1 MTKTPATRP
10 IKLLPVSTASTTRQS
25 NAESAL
31 KKREDLARGILQEQI
46 EALRALAAVIGDSLS
61 QAVELISSA
70 SDQMVVTGIGKS
82 GLIARKAAA
91 TLASTG
97 TPAIF
102 MHPVEG
108 VHGDL
113 GAVGAGSV
121 LLALSKSGHTEELV
135 KFVQHFRRNGGKVI
149 AVCESG
155 ASSESSEPGRPR
167 PPRPPLAELADVVLT
182 LPSLPEAGPL
192 GLAPTTSTL
201 MMLALCDVLAMVLL
215 DAKGFSEDDFAR
227 YHPDGSLGRRLL
239 TRTADLMHTG
249 AELPIVQA
257 DASFNDLLLE
267 ITGKRLGMACIV
279 DEHGAF
285 QGVFTDGD
293 LRRLLTRCTSPG
305 ELTAGQ
311 AWQQSRRDTAEP
323 LVKGTLVRPETLAV
337 DCLALMR
344 ESEITALVVSQDG
357 QVPDGIIRLQDIVAA
372 GLG

>member
-1 MTKTPATRP
+1 M
-10 IKLLPVSTASTTRQS
+10 STASTTRQS

-46 EALRALAAVIGDSLS
+46 EALRALAAMIGDSLCE
-61 QAVELISSA
+61 AVELISSA
-70 SDQMVVTGIGKS
+70 SEQMVVTGIGKS

-135 KFVQHFRRNGGKVI
+135 KFVQHFRRNGGRVI
-149 AVCESG
+149 VVC
-155 ASSESSEPGRPR
+155 ESSEPGRPQ
-167 PPRPPLAELADVVLT
+167 PPLAELADVVLA

-201 MMLALCDVLAMVLL
+201 MTLALCDVLAMVLL

-249 AELPIVQA
+249 TELPIVQA
-257 DASFNDLLLE
+257 GASFNDLLLE

-285 QGVFTDGD
+285 EGVFTDGD
-293 LRRLLTRCTSPG
+293 LRRLLTRCGSPA

-323 LVKGTLVRPETLAV
+323 SVKGTLVRPDTLAV
-337 DCLALMR
+337 ECLSLMR
-344 ESEITALVVSQDG
+344 ESEITALVVSPDG
-357 QVPDGIIRLQDIVAA
+357 RIPNGIIRLQDIVAA

>member
-1 MTKTPATRP
+1 M
-10 IKLLPVSTASTTRQS
+10 I
-25 NAESAL
+25 N
-31 KKREDLARGILQEQI
+31 REDLARGILQEQI

-113 GAVGAGSV
+113 GAVGPGSV

-149 AVCESG
+149 AVCEPGESG
-155 ASSESSEPGRPR
+155 KQGGPR
-167 PPRPPLAELADVVLT
+167 PRPPLAELADVVLA
-182 LPSLPEAGPL
+182 LPPLPEAGPL

-239 TRTADLMHTG
+239 TRAADLMHTG

-257 DASFNDLLLE
+257 GASFNDLLLE
-267 ITGKRLGMACIV
+267 ITGKHLGMACIL
-279 DEHGAF
+279 DEDGAF

-293 LRRLLTRCTSPG
+293 LRRLLTRCASPG

-323 LVKGTLVRPETLAV
+323 LVKGTLVCPETLAV

-344 ESEITALVVSQDG
+344 ESEITVLVVSQDG
-357 QVPDGIIRLQDIVAA
+357 RMPDGIIRLQDIVAA

>member
-1 MTKTPATRP
+1 
-10 IKLLPVSTASTTRQS
+10 
-25 NAESAL
+25 L

-46 EALRALAAVIGDSLS
+46 EALRALAAVIGETLS

-113 GAVGAGSV
+113 GAVGPGSV

-135 KFVQHFRRNGGKVI
+135 KFVQHFRRNGGRVI
-149 AVCESG
+149 AVCERG
-155 ASSESSEPGRPR
+155 DASEPGRPR
-167 PPRPPLAELADVVLT
+167 PRPPLVELADVVLA

-215 DAKGFSEDDFAR
+215 DAKGFSEADFAR

-239 TRTADLMHTG
+239 TRAADLMHTG
-249 AELPIVQA
+249 DELPIVKA
-257 DASFNDLLLE
+257 GASFNDLLLE
-267 ITGKRLGMACIV
+267 MTGKRLGMACV
-279 DEHGAF
+279 LDEQGAF

-305 ELTAGQ
+305 ELSAGQ

-323 LVKGTLVRPETLAV
+323 LVKGALVRPETLAV

-344 ESEITALVVSQDG
+344 ESEITMLVVSQDG
-357 QVPDGIIRLQDIVAA
+357 REPKGIIRLQDIVAA

>member
-1 MTKTPATRP
+1 MMKTPADRRF
-10 IKLLPVSTASTTRQS
+10 KLLLVSTASTTRQS
-25 NAESAL
+25 NTEPAL

-46 EALRALAAVIGDSLS
+46 EALRALAEAIGDSLS
-61 QAVELISSA
+61 QAVELIRSA

-121 LLALSKSGHTEELV
+121 LLALSKSGRTEELV
-135 KFVQHFRRNGGKVI
+135 KFVQHFRRNGGHVI
-149 AVCESG
+149 AVCEPGGPSG
-155 ASSESSEPGRPR
+155 PQPR
-167 PPRPPLAELADVVLT
+167 SPLAELADVVLA
-182 LPSLPEAGPL
+182 LPPLPEAGPL

-215 DAKGFSEDDFAR
+215 DARGFSEDDFAR

-239 TRTADLMHTG
+239 TRAKDLMHTG
-249 AELPIVQA
+249 AELPIVKA

-267 ITGKRLGMACIV
+267 ITGKRLGMACILGE
-279 DEHGAF
+279 DGAF

-293 LRRLLTRCTSPG
+293 LRRLLTRCASPG

-344 ESEITALVVSQDG
+344 ESEITVLVVSQDERM
-357 QVPDGIIRLQDIVAA
+357 PDGIIRLQDIVAA

>member
-1 MTKTPATRP
+1 M
-10 IKLLPVSTASTTRQS
+10 
-25 NAESAL
+25 N
-31 KKREDLARGILQEQI
+31 KRVDLARSILKEQTD
-46 EALRALAAVIGDSLS
+46 ALRALGKGIGDSLS
-61 QAVELISSA
+61 QAVDLITSA
-70 SDQMVVTGIGKS
+70 PDQMVVTGIGKS

-113 GAVGAGSV
+113 GAVRPGSV

-135 KFVQHFRRNGGKVI
+135 KFVQHFRRNGGHVI
-149 AVCESG
+149 AVCES
-155 ASSESSEPGRPR
+155 SESNKSSEPGRPR
-167 PPRPPLAELADVVLT
+167 PRSSRPPLAELADVVLA

-239 TRTADLMHTG
+239 TRVADLMHTG
-249 AELPIVQA
+249 AELPIVQTG
-257 DASFNDLLLE
+257 ASFNDLLLE
-267 ITGKRLGMACIV
+267 VTGKRLGMACVV
-279 DEHGAF
+279 DEHGAL

-293 LRRLLTRCTSPG
+293 LRRLLTRCASPG

-344 ESEITALVVSQDG
+344 ESEITMLVVSQDDRM
-357 QVPDGIIRLQDIVAA
+357 PEGIIRLQDIVAA